1 MSDVA
6 PPETQAAK
14 PVSPL
19 AKVLANAGQ
28 LLSGRVVNAIVGL
41 AYIALTA
48 RSLGKELMGVV
59 VLINAFAQFLGEV
72 AHFQSWQTLITYGTA
87 PAMEGDRP
95 RFQQVLRLSLLLD
108 LISGVLGTALG
119 VVGAYLFWREL
130 QWPADMTGYGALYAL
145 SIGVMTSATGV
156 GLLRLFDRFRFLA
169 GQQAVSSLVRMIG
182 CAVCAVTHAPIQWF
196 LLAWAAGTF
205 ASFFYIAAIAIW
217 DLSKRGLLKDFTLL
231 GPTSHGLPG
240 VWRFAMATNFSSTVD
255 VGFTHVLTMVVGA
268 MLGPVQAAFWRIGRQ
283 VADGMAKPARLMV
296 PAMYPELAK
305 MRASGGQQAMTK
317 LALQIG
323 LIGGAAAGVLLL
335 VSLLAGRWILEIV
348 MGKAYGAAAGVMNWQ
363 VAAAAIGV
371 MTLPLEPMLVSMRA
385 AGAALAVRLV
395 VVVAYLAALVP
406 LINTFGL
413 AGAGAALVASALA
426 MGVGMYFM
434 ARRRLARLATEESS
448 ARTTKDDEGPS
459 YDHAHGV

>member
-1 MSDVA
+1 MTDAVPLA
-6 PPETQAAK
+6 
-14 PVSPL
+14 SPL
-19 AKVLANAGQ
+19 KKVLGNAGQ
-28 LLSGRVVNAIVGL
+28 LLSGRVVNAVVGL

-48 RSLGKELMGVV
+48 RSLGKEAMGVV

-72 AHFQSWQTLITYGTA
+72 AHFQSWQTLITYGTT
-87 PAMEGDRP
+87 PAIENDRP
-95 RFQQVLRLSLLLD
+95 KFHQVLRLSLLLD

-119 VVGAYLFWREL
+119 VAGAWLFWREL
-130 QWPADMTGYGALYAL
+130 QWPADMRIHGALYAL

-169 GQQAVSSLVRMIG
+169 GQQAVSSFVRMIG
-182 CAVCAVTHAPIQWF
+182 CAICAVTNAPIQWF

-217 DLSKRGLLKDFTLL
+217 DLNKRGLLQGFTLA
-231 GPTSHGLPG
+231 GPTSQGLPG

-255 VGFTHVLTMVVGA
+255 VGFTHVLTLVVGA
-268 MLGPVQAAFWRIGRQ
+268 LLGPVQAAYWRIGKQ

-305 MRASGGQQAMTK
+305 MRTAGGQQAMTK
-317 LALQIG
+317 LAAQIG

-335 VSLLAGRWILEIV
+335 VSLVAGRPILEIV

-406 LINTFGL
+406 LINAFGL
-413 AGAGAALVASALA
+413 TGAGAALVASALA
-426 MGVGMYFM
+426 MAAGMYFM
-434 ARRRLARLATEESS
+434 ARHRLARLAADENA
-448 ARTTKDDEGPS
+448 ARTDKDDERLS
-459 YDHAHGV
+459 YDHPHGV

>member
-1 MSDVA
+1 MSEAA
-6 PPETQAAK
+6 PQAAA

-19 AKVLANAGQ
+19 KKVLGNAGQ

-119 VVGAYLFWREL
+119 VAGAFLFWREL
-130 QWPADMTGYGALYAL
+130 QWPADMAGYGALYAL

-169 GQQAVSSLVRMIG
+169 GQQAVSSLARMIG
-182 CAVCAVTHAPIQWF
+182 CAICAVLQAPIQWF

-205 ASFFYIAAIAIW
+205 ASFFYIAAIAVW
-217 DLSKRGLLKDFTLL
+217 DLNKRGLLKGFALL
-231 GPTSHGLPG
+231 GPTSRGLPG
-240 VWRFAMATNFSSTVD
+240 VWRFAMATNFSSTID

-268 MLGPVQAAFWRIGRQ
+268 MLGPVQAAYWRIGRQ

-305 MRASGGQQAMTK
+305 MRASGGRQAMTK

-335 VSLLAGRWILEIV
+335 VSLGAGRWILEIV

-406 LINTFGL
+406 LINAFGL

-426 MGVGMYFM
+426 MAVGMYFM
-434 ARRRLARLATEESS
+434 ARRRLARLATEDS

>member
-1 MSDVA
+1 MTDA
-6 PPETQAAK
+6 AQTPPE

-19 AKVLANAGQ
+19 KKVLTNAGQ
-28 LLSGRVVNAIVGL
+28 LLSGRVVNAVVGL

-87 PAMEGDRP
+87 PAVEGDRP

-108 LISGVLGTALG
+108 LISGVVGVALG
-119 VVGAYLFWREL
+119 VLGSWFFWETLKWPVG
-130 QWPADMTGYGALYAL
+130 MSGYGALYAL

-156 GLLRLFDRFRFLA
+156 GLLRMFDRFRFLA
-169 GQQAVSSLVRMIG
+169 GQQAISSFVRMIG
-182 CAVCAVTHAPIQWF
+182 CAICAVVQAPIQWF

-205 ASFFYIAAIAIW
+205 AQFFYIAAIAIW
-217 DLSKRGLLKDFTLL
+217 DLNKRGLLKGFTLV
-231 GPTSHGLPG
+231 GPTSRDIPG
-240 VWRFAMATNFSSTVD
+240 VWRFAMATNFSGTVD
-255 VGFTHVLTMVVGA
+255 VGFTHVLTLVVGA
-268 MLGPVQAAFWRIGRQ
+268 MLGPVQAAYWRIGKQ

-305 MRASGGQQAMTK
+305 MRAAGGQQAMTK
-317 LALQIG
+317 LAVQIG

-335 VSLLAGRWILEIV
+335 VSLVAGRWILEIV

-406 LINTFGL
+406 LIEAFGL
-413 AGAGAALVASALA
+413 TGAGAALVASALA
-426 MGVGMYFM
+426 MAAGMYFM
-434 ARRRLARLATEESS
+434 ARRRLARLATEEDS
-448 ARTTKDDEGPS
+448 ARTNKDDEGPS